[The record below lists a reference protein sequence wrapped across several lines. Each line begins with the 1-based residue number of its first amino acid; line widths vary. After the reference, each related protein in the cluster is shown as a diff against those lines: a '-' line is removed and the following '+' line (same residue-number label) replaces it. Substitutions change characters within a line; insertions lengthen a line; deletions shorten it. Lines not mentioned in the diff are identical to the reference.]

1 MGKFVKIRNEEEL
14 RKLMELFQKRDWY
27 WMEGQ
32 APLDYAPN
40 VDFPYYVRAEN
51 PIIYRGV
58 LPDWGNLVS
67 YETVKRGE
75 KKKVEKKKVVR
86 DGFFSSRDT
95 SFPDFLDGGLVD
107 YLCSSVDYLIIKKW
121 ELLKEHFNPK
131 KTRQWN
137 ILPWEMPKNSM
148 KTAGGSLLILFL
160 KLVWQIRMSFLKK

>member
-1 MGKFVKIRNEEEL
+1 
-14 RKLMELFQKRDWY
+14 
-27 WMEGQ
+27 MEGQ

-107 YLCSSVDYLIIKKW
+107 YLCSSVDYLISNNKKMGTIKRAFQSKEDKAMEYFALGNAK
-121 ELLKEHFNPK
+121 ELNENGRREFIDFVFETGLAD
-131 KTRQWN
+131 
-137 ILPWEMPKNSM
+137 KNE
-148 KTAGGSLLILFL
+148 
-160 KLVWQIRMSFLKK
+160 FLKKIVDAYKEDIKK